1 MAFLKPN
8 QRTAVHVNKFWRYLK
23 YFCRHKKT
31 MHWHVPEVNRNVFAR
46 LEICNFPRDKQDG
59 ALTFFSGSPIH
70 FCTANLFFYFW
81 FTKTYLVMQGM
92 YLKMNNMKEK
102 TGEKS
107 VFNVKYMW
115 WITEH
120 IVKIENTE
128 VRNAALV
135 ALGASWESRTVGRSS
150 IFLSLQIL
158 CCFN

>member
-1 MAFLKPN
+1 
-8 QRTAVHVNKFWRYLK
+8 
-23 YFCRHKKT
+23 
-31 MHWHVPEVNRNVFAR
+31 
-46 LEICNFPRDKQDG
+46 
-59 ALTFFSGSPIH
+59 
-70 FCTANLFFYFW
+70 
-81 FTKTYLVMQGM
+81 M

-150 IFLSLQIL
+150 IFCPCKFYVFVINQLSVKKVPEWIINIIWPTIIL
-158 CCFN
+158 FQDFDFFASYML

>member
-1 MAFLKPN
+1 
-8 QRTAVHVNKFWRYLK
+8 
-23 YFCRHKKT
+23 
-31 MHWHVPEVNRNVFAR
+31 
-46 LEICNFPRDKQDG
+46 
-59 ALTFFSGSPIH
+59 
-70 FCTANLFFYFW
+70 
-81 FTKTYLVMQGM
+81 M

-150 IFLSLQIL
+150 IFCPCKFYVFVINQLPVKKVPEWIINIIWPTIIL
-158 CCFN
+158 FQDFDFFASYML